1 MSARSAAPSIVGRER
16 ELEAVAPFLDAVD
29 DRFGALLFDGPP
41 GIGKTTLWEAAVAT
55 ARERGHRVVVS
66 RPTEV
71 ETALVFAALNDLF
84 ADLAED
90 GLADL
95 PEPQRVALEAALLRV
110 PAASPPEP
118 LAVSV
123 AARHVIRQAAAARPL
138 ILAID
143 DIQWLDEPTARVLDF
158 VLRRLDDEPVGLI
171 ASRRTI
177 DDSEPIVAMP
187 GTPAER
193 VTRIDVRPLSIDAV
207 DRLLRARLGLELA
220 RPTLVRLHAVAGGN
234 PFYAL
239 ELGRSLGGGPGRTD
253 PDALAVPPS
262 LDALVADRLADLDA
276 ETESVVLTAAATSH
290 PTVELLG
297 AALGD
302 EAGPAIGRAEAAGVL
317 ERQGGILRFSHPLL
331 AAAAY
336 GRATEERLRDVHRR
350 LAEVVAEREER
361 ARHLA
366 RAITE
371 PDAAVSAALEDA
383 AVSVTRRGA
392 PDSAAA
398 LAERAADLT
407 PSDDRAAVRRR
418 LALAADQHIA
428 GGDVERARRQLE
440 RLVDASEGPAERSE
454 ALARLAHFL
463 LVQAEWGEARE
474 MYREAA
480 SIVDDD
486 PARRIPIELGLAGVA
501 YVTWQD
507 RPAGAR
513 HAAEALRLAEAHPD
527 PVVHFQ
533 TLGHAAS
540 WRNVTGDDWRELM
553 DRADRLA
560 PTVGD
565 VPGIEHPDLQFV
577 RLLRDA
583 GNFDEA
589 RRRIERLVD
598 RAAERGDWHSLPR
611 LLSSQA
617 GIDARTGDLDRAE
630 RVLQDAATGVLQ
642 TGEGAWMDNL
652 NVLAHWIAVV
662 RGDVDRARVIEERT
676 RVRLAANPLLAQE
689 RWSIALGT
697 AELEF
702 ARGDTSRA
710 YAELTPLLETIA
722 TVSLKSAFVCEVVV
736 LAIDVLVALGRSSEA
751 ATLAEGHLDRL
762 RASAVAWIAAEADRA
777 AAALMAATGDTGSA
791 MSRSDRGL
799 ALARSAGMPFVL
811 ARALLTA
818 GEIRRRGRQKAR
830 ARDALTEAVEVFDRL
845 GARIWAERARSE
857 LARVATRREPGAP
870 LTATERGVADLV
882 AAGRTNREIA
892 DALFMSVHT
901 VEAHLT
907 RLFRTLGIQSRTEL
921 ARMVIEGTDPHLAA
935 ADPDPDSSGGPA
947 TNI

>member
-207 DRLLRARLGLELA
+207 DRLLRARL
-220 RPTLVRLHAVAGGN
+220 RLHAVAGGN

-882 AAGRTNREIA
+882 AAGRTNKEIA